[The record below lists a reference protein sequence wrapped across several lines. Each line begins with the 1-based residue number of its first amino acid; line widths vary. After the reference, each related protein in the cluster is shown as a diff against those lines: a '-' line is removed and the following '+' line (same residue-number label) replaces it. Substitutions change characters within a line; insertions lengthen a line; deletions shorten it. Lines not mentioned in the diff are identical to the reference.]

1 MCPKS
6 FGRQAGRY
14 APAGITGYFL
24 LQDVC
29 FGLNQASTCR
39 QTAGKRLQAL
49 RAAALLQDGSF
60 DNKFSPTL
68 CVCMYGDGEHTICGQ
83 IFYLISQ
90 TKTKLK
96 QKRLQFL
103 FCSLLY
109 LVCKLNARGY
119 PPKRFLPD
127 NQFSDRAG
135 ARLPAGAYLLVRN
148 FYIKDAL
155 CTCLN

>member
-6 FGRQAGRY
+6 FGRKAAGKRQVCTRRHNGLPAGKRLHALRAPGRQ
-14 APAGITGYFL
+14 APAGITGSLY
-24 LQDVC
+24 C
-29 FGLNQASTCR
+29 RTEGLIIN
-39 QTAGKRLQAL
+39 
-49 RAAALLQDGSF
+49 
-60 DNKFSPTL
+60 FSPTL

-155 CTCLN
+155 STCLN